1 MDKDEDLWPSSPY
14 SPQEQQRIMRD
25 LHVSIHTAFME
36 DDNER
41 MRNLRE
47 IEYERE

>member
-1 MDKDEDLWPSSPY
+1 MDNDEDLWPSSPY
-14 SPQEQQRIMRD
+14 SASEQQRIMRD
-25 LHVSIHTAFME
+25 LHESRTQAFME

>member
-1 MDKDEDLWPSSPY
+1 MDLSDEDFPTSPY
-14 SPQEQQRIMRD
+14 SPSEQQRIMRD
-25 LHVSIHTAFME
+25 LHSSRQQAFME